1 MYFPYSKIKLL
12 RNKTGAVE
20 RQSFISINYTISNL
34 RTQLKNRLTN
44 IYNTKRL
51 NTTATD
57 HSARRPTNFLVY
69 SYNSAK
75 CFTPH
80 LLPLNTTV
88 SNAPSTLNAKP
99 FITNTLFSFFR
110 SACAEWHAVKQ
121 EIFWGPFPFITTNW
135 MPCSVW
141 KGKFLS
147 SVGLHRSWFIH
158 NYY

>member
-1 MYFPYSKIKLL
+1 MYFPHNMIKLL
-12 RNKTGAVE
+12 NNKTV
-20 RQSFISINYTISNL
+20 
-34 RTQLKNRLTN
+34 QLKDNLLFLDQSHNMQSSNTTQNRLTN

-88 SNAPSTLNAKP
+88 SMG
-99 FITNTLFSFFR
+99 I
-110 SACAEWHAVKQ
+110 
-121 EIFWGPFPFITTNW
+121 
-135 MPCSVW
+135 
-141 KGKFLS
+141 
-147 SVGLHRSWFIH
+147 
-158 NYY
+158 